1 MNSKGELVDFEV
13 NINNPIPLPRAYTVK
28 EAESIK
34 SMADMVYGYYSHE
47 KKSLIQSTTAGALF
61 MQMNTFWSS
70 KKNQFM
76 APGGIRM
83 TGKWVHYQEN
93 GDLYYVDEQGNPT
106 KEVTDTPYMVW
117 QGQYQEGI
125 FVTLFSMI
133 GEMVKT
139 KDVLGTFKNYW
150 NNENENLK
158 TAYRSNLG

>member
-1 MNSKGELVDFEV
+1 
-13 NINNPIPLPRAYTVK
+13 
-28 EAESIK
+28 
-34 SMADMVYGYYSHE
+34 
-47 KKSLIQSTTAGALF
+47 
-61 MQMNTFWSS
+61 
-70 KKNQFM
+70 
-76 APGGIRM
+76 
-83 TGKWVHYQEN
+83 
-93 GDLYYVDEQGNPT
+93 
-106 KEVTDTPYMVW
+106 MVW

>member
-1 MNSKGELVDFEV
+1 L
-13 NINNPIPLPRAYTVK
+13 

-83 TGKWVHYQEN
+83 TGKWVHYSEKDDEGN
-93 GDLYYVDEQGNPT
+93 PIYYYEDDEGNPT
-106 KEVTDTPYMVW
+106 TEVTNTPFMVW
-117 QGQYQEGI
+117 
-125 FVTLFSMI
+125 
-133 GEMVKT
+133 
-139 KDVLGTFKNYW
+139 
-150 NNENENLK
+150 
-158 TAYRSNLG
+158 